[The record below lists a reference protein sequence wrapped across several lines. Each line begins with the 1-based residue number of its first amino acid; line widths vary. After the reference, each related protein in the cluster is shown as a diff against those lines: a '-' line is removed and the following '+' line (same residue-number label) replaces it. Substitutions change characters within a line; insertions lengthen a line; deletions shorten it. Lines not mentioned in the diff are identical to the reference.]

1 MVGDIEMQPLGA
13 HKSSSALSSMKTAPP
28 ENHLLH
34 DSDEPLL
41 PSVASGDR
49 LAVNRCIRRYGP
61 LVWSIARRLSPT
73 PSDAEDAVQE
83 IFLDIWRSADRFDR
97 SRGSEKV
104 FVTMLAR
111 RTLIDRLRNLR
122 PRLRAE
128 THIDEESEREG
139 PATGRAERHAE
150 VEEARQLLERLPLPQ
165 QRVIALS
172 LVQGMS
178 HAEISDST
186 GLPLGTVKTLL
197 RRGIV
202 RVRELLSER
211 GSHER

>member
-1 MVGDIEMQPLGA
+1 MVGDIELPRLGA
-13 HKSSSALSSMKTAPP
+13 KKSSSALSIMKPAPP
-28 ENHLLH
+28 EHHLLQ

-41 PSVASGDR
+41 PIVAGGDR
-49 LAVNRCIRRYGP
+49 LAVTRCIRRYGP

-73 PSDAEDAVQE
+73 PADAEDAVQE
-83 IFLDIWRSADRFDR
+83 IFLDIWRNAARFDR
-97 SRGSEKV
+97 TRGSEKV

-128 THIDEESEREG
+128 THIDEESDCEG
-139 PATGRAERHAE
+139 PETGRAERHAE
-150 VEEARQLLERLPLPQ
+150 VEEARQLLEQLPLPQ

-186 GLPLGTVKTLL
+186 GLPLGTVKTML

-202 RVRELLSER
+202 RVRELLSKER
-211 GSHER
+211 RS

>member
-1 MVGDIEMQPLGA
+1 MVGDIELPRLGA
-13 HKSSSALSSMKTAPP
+13 KKSSSALSIMKPAPP
-28 ENHLLH
+28 EHHLLQ

-41 PSVASGDR
+41 PIVAGGDR
-49 LAVNRCIRRYGP
+49 LAVTRCIRRYGP

-73 PSDAEDAVQE
+73 PADAEDAVQE
-83 IFLDIWRSADRFDR
+83 IFLDIWRNAARFDR
-97 SRGSEKV
+97 TRGSEKV

-128 THIDEESEREG
+128 THIDEESECEG
-139 PATGRAERHAE
+139 PETGRAERHAE
-150 VEEARQLLERLPLPQ
+150 VEEARQLLEQLPLPQ

-186 GLPLGTVKTLL
+186 GLPLGTVKTML

-202 RVRELLSER
+202 RVRELLSKER
-211 GSHER
+211 RS